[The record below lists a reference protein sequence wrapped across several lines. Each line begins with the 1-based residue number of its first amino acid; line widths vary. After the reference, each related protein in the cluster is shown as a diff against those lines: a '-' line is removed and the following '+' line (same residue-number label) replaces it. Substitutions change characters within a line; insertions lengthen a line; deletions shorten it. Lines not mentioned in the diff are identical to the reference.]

1 MAGGASYPA
10 AKLVELAQTEPVGV
24 FDDEGVGVGDVQT
37 GFNDGGAYQHLDF
50 ALRHG
55 LHHVPQGVFTH
66 LPVGDAHADARNPAL
81 DRGGALVD
89 GFGAVVQ
96 IVDLPAT
103 LDFPADGVVND
114 GLAVLHHEG
123 LHGIAVGGGLLDG
136 GHVPDAGQRHVQRPG
151 NGRSGEGQHVHAL
164 GKLLQPLFMA
174 DAEALLLV
182 HNEQTQILEL
192 DGFLQQLMG
201 PDD

>member
-1 MAGGASYPA
+1 MR
-10 AKLVELAQTEPVGV
+10 
-24 FDDEGVGVGDVQT
+24 DGDLRLR
-37 GFNDGGAYQHLDF
+37 DALLD
-50 ALRHG
+50 LR
-55 LHHVPQGVFTH
+55 
-66 LPVGDAHADARNPAL
+66 
-81 DRGGALVD
+81 GALVD
-89 GFGAVVQ
+89 RLDPVVQ
-96 IVDLPAT
+96 VIDLPAARK
-103 LDFPADGVVND
+103 LAPH
-114 GLAVLHHEG
+114 GLVQNTVLMLEDEG